1 MSLNQSEQIY
11 NPTTQNDFNSN
22 QYIFRFRVQGT
33 DLYQQKYSTILW
45 FLHLLEL

>member
-22 QYIFRFRVQGT
+22 QYIFRFRVQGR